1 MWYSWELGSVA
12 CFIVCLGF
20 LGRSIYNAVMNNIAD
35 NGAQIVLAV
44 GMLFTFIGITI
55 GLFSFDADAD
65 QTGEQIAILLGGIK
79 TAFVASGVGL
89 VFGLIIKIVQSV
101 MVKPDNVK
109 TLPPSDDEE
118 SQEEKPAAEPE
129 PVEPKAEHNLAE
141 ELHNLNQTMTEFVQK
156 NKSQD
161 VIVAKLQ
168 EQTQALNDFNT
179 AFSKALGESNNA
191 QSDRISTLEK
201 NLSAKLDEIIKNFAT
216 LSDAIKSLS
225 TNIDAVGNKINAG
238 GDTDNFDQIV
248 QPIVDGL
255 NALNDSVK
263 ILNDPTI
270 NDQIIEKLNE
280 LNASIKEMYDPTVE
294 RFSSFDDA
302 VKNLNAQ
309 HGEELEYLRQSANT
323 LQEMAT
329 QFNDSVGTMN
339 TSAVSM
345 KHIVDD
351 LNRELRNVKDNA
363 YTLTTNL
370 QNYINQLNGTTRDTS
385 AEIRR
390 SLEIFNID
398 LQSQTKKSLDT
409 LNDLFDQLAINTDRQ
424 SKTALENIQK
434 AIEQSRKQYDIL
446 LDGLASTANET
457 AEHYNELIEQ
467 LNGLDRLVQRLKEHE
482 IDEFL
487 NNLTEDQLEKILQR
501 LDQDK

>member
-1 MWYSWELGSVA
+1 MGYSWELGSVA

-20 LGRSIYNAVMNNIAD
+20 LGRSIYNAVMNNVAD
-35 NGAQIVLAV
+35 NGAQIVLGL

-55 GLFSFDADAD
+55 GLMSFDADAE
-65 QTGEQIAILLGGIK
+65 QSAEQISILLGGIK
-79 TAFVASGVGL
+79 TALIASGVGL
-89 VFGLIIKIVQSV
+89 VFALIIKIVQSV
-101 MVKPDNVK
+101 MVKGGAVR

-118 SQEEKPAAEPE
+118 GDADSTPVDAVKPQEE
-129 PVEPKAEHNLAE
+129 NRLADE
-141 ELHNLNQTMTEFVQK
+141 FHNLNQLLTDFVQK

-161 VIVAKLQ
+161 EIVNKLQ
-168 EQTQALNDFNT
+168 EQTQVLNDFN
-179 AFSKALGESNNA
+179 AALVKAIGESNTA
-191 QSDRISTLEK
+191 QGDRISALEK
-201 NLSAKLDEIIKNFAT
+201 NLSAKLDEVINNFGT
-216 LSDAIKSLS
+216 VSDAIKNLA
-225 TNIDAVGNKINAG
+225 TNIDAVGEKINAG
-238 GDTDNFDQIV
+238 GNDDFNQIV
-248 QPIVDGL
+248 QPIVDGI
-255 NALNDSVK
+255 NALNESVK
-263 ILNDPTI
+263 TLNDPTV
-270 NDQIIEKLNE
+270 NDKVIEKLDE
-280 LNASIKEMYDPTVE
+280 LNASIKEMYDPTSE
-294 RFSSFDDA
+294 RFSAFDES
-302 VKNLNAQ
+302 VKNLNSQ
-309 HGEELEYLRQSANT
+309 HNEELELLKQSTNT
-323 LQEMAT
+323 LQEMAA
-329 QFNDSVGTMN
+329 QFNESIGTLN

-370 QNYINQLNGTTRDTS
+370 QNYINQLNGTTRETS

-409 LNDLFDQLAINTDRQ
+409 LNDLFDQLTMNTDQ
-424 SKTALENIQK
+424 QTKKALENIQK

-446 LDGLASTANET
+446 LDGLAATANET

-467 LNGLDRLVQRLKEHE
+467 LNGLDQLVQRLKEHE

>member
-1 MWYSWELGSVA
+1 MGYSWELGSVA

-20 LGRSIYNAVMNNIAD
+20 LGRSIYNAVMNNVAD
-35 NGAQIVLAV
+35 NGAQIVLGL

-55 GLFSFDADAD
+55 GLMSFDADAE
-65 QTGEQIAILLGGIK
+65 QAAEQIPILLGGIK
-79 TAFVASGVGL
+79 TALIASGVGL
-89 VFGLIIKIVQSV
+89 VFALIIKIVQSV
-101 MVKPDNVK
+101 MVKGGNVI
-109 TLPPSDDEE
+109 TLPPPSTDEDKKSTPEAGAQSVE
-118 SQEEKPAAEPE
+118 SVKPQEE
-129 PVEPKAEHNLAE
+129 NRLADE
-141 ELHNLNQTMTEFVQK
+141 FHNLNQLLTDFVQK
-156 NKSQD
+156 NRSQD
-161 VIVAKLQ
+161 EIINKLQ
-168 EQTQALNDFNT
+168 EQTQALNALNE
-179 AFSKALGESNNA
+179 ALGESTNA
-191 QSDRISTLEK
+191 QGDRISALEK
-201 NLSAKLDEIIKNFAT
+201 NLSDKLDEVIKNFGTA
-216 LSDAIKSLS
+216 SDAIKGLAA
-225 TNIDAVGNKINAG
+225 NIDAVGDKINAG
-238 GDTDNFDQIV
+238 ANDDLNQLGQTL
-248 QPIVDGL
+248 VDGL
-255 NALNDSVK
+255 NSLNESVK
-263 ILNDPTI
+263 TLNDPTL
-270 NDQIIEKLNE
+270 NDPIIEKLDE
-280 LNASIKEMYDPTVE
+280 LNAAIKEMYDPTSE
-294 RFSSFDDA
+294 RFSAFDES

-309 HGEELEYLRQSANT
+309 HGEELDYLRQSANA

-329 QFNDSVGTMN
+329 QFNDSIGTVN

-363 YTLTTNL
+363 YTFTTNL

-409 LNDLFDQLAINTDRQ
+409 LNDLFDQLAVNTDQ
-424 SKTALENIQK
+424 HAKKALENIRT

-482 IDEFL
+482 IDEFI